1 MLFFKA
7 FSKKKVSP
15 PVTTTI
21 KSSFSFL
28 NPDINECTSAK
39 IPCSTP
45 EKIEESVS
53 FPINL
58 DSPETDNFGS
68 NSVN

>member
-7 FSKKKVSP
+7 FSKKNVSP

-28 NPDINECTSAK
+28 NPEINEFTSAK
-39 IPCSTP
+39 TPCSTH

-53 FPINL
+53 SPINL
-58 DSPETDNFGS
+58 ASKF
-68 NSVN
+68 